1 MLLPLVTMPLR
12 VFIGS
17 GTLDALALAAS
28 GVRVALGCLALRQ
41 VYLDHRDLPLDPLQ
55 QYAMALCI
63 ALGFS
68 LASGGLEEFGDEII
82 PSFDRFERLILTPA
96 VIFPGST
103 HLSAQSWKSL
113 FPLKRG
119 WVH

>member
-1 MLLPLVTMPLR
+1 MIRRVIVPSTLQSLASGTRGRARLIIMLPPLVAMSLC

-17 GTLDALALAAS
+17 DTLDALALAAS

-41 VYLDHRDLPLDPLQ
+41 LDLDHGDLTLDPPQ

-68 LASGGLEEFGDEII
+68 VASGGLEEFGDEII
-82 PSFDRFERLILTPA
+82 PSFDRFERLYGR
-96 VIFPGST
+96 V
-103 HLSAQSWKSL
+103 
-113 FPLKRG
+113 
-119 WVH
+119 